1 MLVQDVADRVR
12 RQFGDESSVQV
23 TDTDIIRWVN
33 DAQREIIAQTEDL
46 LQTSVTTNT
55 VANQQDYDVPP
66 DMFVLR
72 SLHYKPVSVSSFI
85 RLKSLSMEQFDEYI
99 DGWEGSLYAAS
110 DPIVYHIYAGKIRL
124 FPIPA
129 TAQTNVLKIY
139 YSRKPV
145 DVAALVDTVDLPDTY
160 FNAVVSY
167 CLAKSFEMDE
177 DWGAAANMAGQMNSD
192 VRRNQNRH
200 NTPAWETYP
209 TIGVRAEDM

>member
-23 TDTDIIRWVN
+23 TDTDIIHWVN
-33 DAQREIIAQTEDL
+33 DAQREIVAQSEDL
-46 LQTSVTTNT
+46 LQTSVLTST
-55 VANQQDYDVPP
+55 VANQQDYDVPT
-66 DMFVLR
+66 DMFVLK
-72 SLHYKPVSVSSFI
+72 SLHYKPTSLTSFI
-85 RLKSLSMEQFDEYI
+85 RLKALSMEEFDEYI

-110 DPIVYHIYAGKIRL
+110 DPIVYHIYAGKIKL
-124 FPIPA
+124 FPVPVVDI
-129 TAQTNVLKIY
+129 TNGLKIY

-145 DVAALVDTVDLPDTY
+145 SATSLSDTVDLPDSY